1 MKRLWCLRL
10 FMPVGLAGEMGFGR
24 WYNAQKAGVRIAVAA
39 GTLVIAGGV
48 AAGLFAIVDAELA
61 RPGAQASTPAP
72 APALTTQ
79 ASALV
84 TSSPPAAAASAP
96 PPATGTITGPRDGAT
111 NVYKNEQLR
120 VSGTAQNVPAGYR
133 LDVFLQFAGHK
144 RYYAAA
150 GNPDVAA
157 PLINGHWSATV
168 LVGEAKPIILWL
180 VFLSPAEVNLTND
193 ELAYQ
198 SAGYPTLPGAPLA
211 SVSFTANAS
220 P

>member
-1 MKRLWCLRL
+1 
-10 FMPVGLAGEMGFGR
+10 MPVGLAGEMGFGR
-24 WYNAQKAGVRIAVAA
+24 WYHAQKAGVLIAVAA
-39 GTLVIAGGV
+39 GILVMAGGV
-48 AAGLFAIVDAELA
+48 AAGVVAIVDAELA

-120 VSGTAQNVPAGYR
+120 VSGTAQNIPAGYR

>member
-1 MKRLWCLRL
+1 M
-10 FMPVGLAGEMGFGR
+10 GLGR
-24 WYNAQKAGVRIAVAA
+24 WYHAQKAGVQIAVAA
-39 GTLVIAGGV
+39 GILVLAGGV
-48 AAGLFAIVDAELA
+48 AAGVVAIVDAELA

-84 TSSPPAAAASAP
+84 TSSPPAAAASTP
-96 PPATGTITGPRDGAT
+96 PSATGTITGPRDGAT

-120 VSGTAQNVPAGYR
+120 VSGTAQNIPAGYR
-133 LDVFLQFAGHK
+133 LDVFLQFAGQK

-211 SVSFTANAS
+211 SVRFTANAS